1 MGPQHWVNQWALQA
15 ARAGVCCHSITCLWG
30 TKAQRASRGHTVL
43 VWRTDWKSGKRQ
55 MQIALASVYK
65 VVVRCELVSC
75 TLTATHLFCRTALS
89 LGQYGMG
96 HLLCLQTRWRG
107 GSSESHPEHPDPNPG
122 SPPVSSWGWTNH
134 QGRAWFVWRLTTN
147 WLRRKKKHIFF
158 LFLLPP
164 YFQMLPPSPPVI
176 TLWAGHTTTRHG
188 QACSRQ
194 PCLTAWPLLCSLY
207 SQLCHCSLTRW

>member
-30 TKAQRASRGHTVL
+30 MKAQRASRGHTVL
-43 VWRTDWKSGKRQ
+43 VWRTDWKSGRRQ

-107 GSSESHPEHPDPNPG
+107 GSSESHPEHPDPHPG

-134 QGRAWFVWRLTTN
+134 QGRAWFVWRLTN
-147 WLRRKKKHIFF
+147 WLRRKKKSIFF
-158 LFLLPP
+158 SFFCFLLTSKCCLLLHQSSHSGPGIP
-164 YFQMLPPSPPVI
+164 
-176 TLWAGHTTTRHG
+176 
-188 QACSRQ
+188 Q
-194 PCLTAWPLLCSLY
+194 PDMDKHALGSHAWPHDLCSAVY
-207 SQLCHCSLTRW
+207 IPSSATAA